1 MKRAR
6 GRGGGGKAGSV
17 GMATAAKAGG
27 TLRRRGEDTRL
38 LLRLGGRVGRRQLDN
53 LEKHLL

>member
-27 TLRRRGEDTRL
+27 TLRRRGEDTRYFFGWV
-38 LLRLGGRVGRRQLDN
+38 RGEAAG
-53 LEKHLL
+53 

>member
-1 MKRAR
+1 MKRAK

-17 GMATAAKAGG
+17 GIATAAKAGG

-38 LLRLGGRVGRRQLDN
+38 LLRLG
-53 LEKHLL
+53 